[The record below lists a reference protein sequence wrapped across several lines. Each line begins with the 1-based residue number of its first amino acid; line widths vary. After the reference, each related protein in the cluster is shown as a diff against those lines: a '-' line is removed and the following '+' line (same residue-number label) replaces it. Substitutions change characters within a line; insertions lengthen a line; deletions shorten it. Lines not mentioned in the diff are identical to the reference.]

1 MSSRLTQSALKKM
14 APGDLLWDGELK
26 GFGARRQRGATTF
39 CLKCRVR
46 GRQRWYT
53 IGRLGSPWTLES
65 ARREALRLLLC
76 IADGDEPLTRKDE
89 KQPVT
94 VRDGIEQFLE
104 EHGPKLKP
112 KSLAEYARLCQVL
125 ILPKLGDLKLDED
138 MRREV
143 GRMHAG
149 AAATPR
155 QANHALMVLSS
166 FMSWAEKN
174 QLRETGTNPCRG
186 VRKFRENKRDRYLS
200 GEELGRIGTVLDR
213 RESAGAE
220 SPFSIAAVR
229 LLILTGARLSE
240 ILTLKW
246 SYVDIPR
253 RQLRLPDSKTGAKV
267 IRLNDAALTV
277 LKAIPKVVGNAYV
290 VVGDRP
296 GGHIVNLQKP
306 WRRIRREA
314 GLEDVRLHD
323 LRHSFASV
331 AAELG
336 GSLPMIGKLLG
347 HKHPQTTARYAHL
360 AEDPIDHLNDL
371 IGGRIAAALSASDPV
386 RGSNA
391 AKDDPSSPATSVP
404 VK

>member
-1 MSSRLTQSALKKM
+1 
-14 APGDLLWDGELK
+14 
-26 GFGARRQRGATTF
+26 
-39 CLKCRVR
+39 
-46 GRQRWYT
+46 
-53 IGRLGSPWTLES
+53 LES

-200 GEELGRIGTVLDR
+200 GEELGSIGTVLDR